1 MIHRHPLLTVLTLG
15 YLAFVGW
22 LTLTPQ
28 PIDAADQE
36 TIGRILAALH
46 RRGLVE
52 SVDYDRLEFLAN
64 IGLFVPIG
72 AFLVLLLGARWW
84 WAAVAGCLALTAFI
98 ESAQQAIPGRGPDDR
113 DLLANGLGGLAGVLV
128 MLVLT
133 APGEVRR
140 ARDRR
145 ARARARREPSLT
157 R

>member
-1 MIHRHPLLTVLTLG
+1 MIHRHPFLTVLTAG

-84 WAAVAGCLALTAFI
+84 WVAVAGCLALTAFI
-98 ESAQQAIPGRGPDDR
+98 ESAQQAIPASTMRSVSTCSGAGGSARGS
-113 DLLANGLGGLAGVLV
+113 GSAGVGSV
-128 MLVLT
+128 T
-133 APGEVRR
+133 PPG
-140 ARDRR
+140 
-145 ARARARREPSLT
+145 
-157 R
+157 